1 MTVTLG
7 GVWAAL
13 TGQHHVVPAL
23 VDAAAGNSM
32 TQSWL
37 ITGPAGSG
45 RSVVAL
51 AFAAALQC
59 ETRSGCGH
67 CPACEAVLARLHAD
81 LVIVTPEG
89 LSIGIDEAKELVRRA
104 ASSPSVGR
112 YRIVII
118 EDADRLTEHAENT
131 LLKTLE
137 EPPERTVFL
146 LCAPSPAD
154 MLVTTASRC
163 RQLQLRVPSSADL
176 TAVLVG
182 EGVDPAIA
190 AFASRAAQGHLGR
203 ARRLATDEA
212 ARSRRADVLRLPTRL
227 GGLAD
232 ALGAAADLYEAAV
245 EESGAS
251 FAERDLAE
259 LASLE
264 ATLSGARTTVAGGAR
279 TTTSSGGRTTTAT
292 GGRTKTGAGAGGR
305 RGSTGAVKVRGA
317 AGAMKELQKRQKS
330 RTSRGI
336 RDVLDHAL
344 VDLAAWYRDVLA
356 MQVGADVEAVHDD
369 QRTAMEK
376 AARGSRPEQT
386 LARIEAVLACRRSLL
401 EYTGVAPQLA
411 IESLAVQLQQARS

>member
-1 MTVTLG
+1 MSTAVLS
-7 GVWAAL
+7 GVWADL
-13 TGQHHVVPAL
+13 TGQHHIVPAL
-23 VDAAAGNSM
+23 AAAAAGESM
-32 TQSWL
+32 TPTWL
-37 ITGPAGSG
+37 LTGPAGSG

-59 ETRSGCGH
+59 ETRTGCGH
-67 CPACEAVLARLHAD
+67 CPACAAVLHRVHAD
-81 LVIVTPEG
+81 LVFVSPEG
-89 LSIGIDEAKELVRRA
+89 LSIGIDEAREVVRRA

-137 EPPERTVFL
+137 EPPERTVIL
-146 LCAPSPAD
+146 LCAPSAAD

-163 RQLQLRVPSSADL
+163 RQVQLRTPSSADL
-176 TAVLVG
+176 TEALIG

-190 AFASRAAQGHLGR
+190 SFAARAAQGHLGR

-232 ALGAAADLYEAAV
+232 ALAAAADLYEAAA

-251 FAERDLAE
+251 FADRDVTE

-264 ATLSGARTTVAGGAR
+264 ATLSGGKSAAP
-279 TTTSSGGRTTTAT
+279 GGRGRAT
-292 GGRTKTGAGAGGR
+292 
-305 RGSTGAVKVRGA
+305 TGAVKVRGA
-317 AGAMKELQKRQKS
+317 AGAVKDLQKRQKS
-330 RTSRGI
+330 RASRGI

-344 VDLAAWYRDVLA
+344 VDLVAWYRDVLA
-356 MQVGADVEAVHDD
+356 IQVGADVEAVHDD

-376 AARGSRPEQT
+376 AARGTRPEQT
-386 LARIEAVLACRRSLL
+386 LARIEAILLARQSLL
-401 EYTGVAPQLA
+401 EYTGVSPQLA
-411 IESLAVQLQQARS
+411 IESLAVQLHQTAGS

>member
-1 MTVTLG
+1 MTIAPG

-13 TGQHHVVPAL
+13 TGQHHVVAMLAEAAL
-23 VDAAAGNSM
+23 GESM
-32 TQSWL
+32 TPSWL

-59 ETRSGCGH
+59 ATSTGCGH
-67 CPACEAVLARLHAD
+67 CPACEAVLGRVHAD
-81 LVIVTPEG
+81 LVVINPEG
-89 LSIGIDEAKELVRRA
+89 LSIGIDDARQIVRQA
-104 ASSPSVGR
+104 ATAPGVGR

-118 EDADRLTEHAENT
+118 EDADRLTEEAENA

-137 EPPERTVFL
+137 EPPHRTVMM
-146 LCAPSPAD
+146 LCAPTPGD
-154 MLVTTASRC
+154 MFPTTASRC
-163 RQLQLRVPSSADL
+163 RQVPLRLPSSADL

-182 EGVDPAIA
+182 EGIDPAIA

-227 GGLAD
+227 GGLSD
-232 ALGAAADLYEAAV
+232 ALAAAADLYEAAA
-245 EESGAS
+245 EESQAS
-251 FAERDLAE
+251 FADRDVVE

-264 ATLSGARTTVAGGAR
+264 ATLSGVR
-279 TTTSSGGRTTTAT
+279 SGTGR
-292 GGRTKTGAGAGGR
+292 GAG
-305 RGSTGAVKVRGA
+305 SSVKVRGA
-317 AGAMKELQKRQKS
+317 AGALKDLQKRQKS
-330 RTSRGI
+330 RANRGV

-356 MQVGADVEAVHDD
+356 MQVGADVEAIHDD
-369 QRTAMEK
+369 QHTAMGK

-401 EYTGVAPQLA
+401 EYTGIAPQLA
-411 IESLAVQLQQARS
+411 IEALAVKLRQPIG

>member
-1 MTVTLG
+1 MSDEAPQG

-23 VDAAAGNSM
+23 MDAAAGGSM

-59 ETRSGCGH
+59 DTRTGCGH
-67 CPACEAVLARLHAD
+67 CPGCQAVLARVHAD
-81 LVIVTPEG
+81 LVIVSPEG
-89 LSIGIDEAKELVRRA
+89 LSIGIGEAKELVRKA
-104 ASSPSVGR
+104 ATSPGVGR
-112 YRIVII
+112 WRILII
-118 EDADRLTEHAENT
+118 EDADRLTEEAENT
-131 LLKTLE
+131 FLKTLE
-137 EPPERTVFL
+137 EPPERTVIL
-146 LCAPSPAD
+146 LCAPSAAD

-163 RQLQLRVPSSADL
+163 RKVQLRMPSSADL
-176 TAVLVG
+176 TAALIG
-182 EGVDPAIA
+182 EGIDPAIA
-190 AFASRAAQGHLGR
+190 AFAARASQGHLGR

-232 ALGAAADLYEAAV
+232 ALGAAADLYEAAA

-251 FAERDLAE
+251 SADRDVQE
-259 LASLE
+259 LADLE
-264 ATLSGARTTVAGGAR
+264 ATLSGSKAG
-279 TTTSSGGRTTTAT
+279 SG
-292 GGRTKTGAGAGGR
+292 

-317 AGAMKELQKRQKS
+317 AGAMKDLQKRQKS
-330 RTSRGI
+330 RASRGI

-344 VDLAAWYRDVLA
+344 IDLVAWYRDLLA
-356 MQVGADVEAVHDD
+356 MQVGADVETVHDD

-376 AARGSRPEQT
+376 AARSTRPEQT
-386 LARIEAVLACRRSLL
+386 LRRIEAILLARESLL
-401 EYTGVAPQLA
+401 EYTGISPQLA
-411 IESLAVQLQQARS
+411 IESLAVQLQQTPA

>member
-1 MTVTLG
+1 MSSAALT
-7 GVWAAL
+7 GVWADL
-13 TGQHHVVPAL
+13 TGQHHIVPAL
-23 VDAAAGNSM
+23 AAAAAGESM
-32 TQSWL
+32 TPTWL
-37 ITGPAGSG
+37 LTGPAGSG

-59 ETRSGCGH
+59 ETRTGCGH
-67 CPACEAVLARLHAD
+67 CAACVAVLHRVHAD
-81 LVIVTPEG
+81 LVFVSPEG
-89 LSIGIDEAKELVRRA
+89 LSIGIDEAREVVRRA

-137 EPPERTVFL
+137 EPPERTVIL
-146 LCAPSPAD
+146 LCAPSAAD

-163 RQLQLRVPSSADL
+163 RQVQLRTPSSADL
-176 TAVLVG
+176 TEALIG

-190 AFASRAAQGHLGR
+190 SFAARAAQGHLGR

-232 ALGAAADLYEAAV
+232 ALGAAADLYEAAA

-251 FAERDLAE
+251 FADRDVTE

-264 ATLSGARTTVAGGAR
+264 ATLSGGKSAAP
-279 TTTSSGGRTTTAT
+279 GGR
-292 GGRTKTGAGAGGR
+292 GRAA
-305 RGSTGAVKVRGA
+305 TGAVKVRGA
-317 AGAMKELQKRQKS
+317 AGAVKDLQKRQKS
-330 RTSRGI
+330 RASRGI

-344 VDLAAWYRDVLA
+344 VDLVAWYRDVLA

-376 AARGSRPEQT
+376 AARGTRPEQT
-386 LARIEAVLACRRSLL
+386 LRRIEAILVARQSLL
-401 EYTGVAPQLA
+401 EYTGVSPQLA
-411 IESLAVQLQQARS
+411 IESLAVQLHQTAST